1 MSKSYS
7 ELIKI
12 PTFEERFEYLK
23 LDGTIGED
31 TFGMLRMLNQQFYS
45 SQQWRTFRNKI
56 VVRDNGCDMA
66 FPDYPINGNAY
77 VHHINPLTPYDLMYG
92 ADSCFDP
99 ENVVCVSFNTH
110 QAITYGLPLN
120 MRMYTVPVE
129 RKPNDQAPWRQ
140 SK

>member
-23 LDGTIGED
+23 LDGGIGED
-31 TFGMLRMLNQQFYS
+31 VWGMLRTLNQQFYTS
-45 SQQWRTFRNKI
+45 YDWRTFRNRI

-66 FPDYPINGNAY
+66 FPDYPIMGNVY
-77 VHHINPLTPYDLMYG
+77 VHHINPLTPNDLLYG
-92 ADSCFDP
+92 TEACFDP

-110 QAITYGLPLN
+110 QSITYGLPLN
-120 MRMYTVPVE
+120 MRMYAVPVE
-129 RKPNDQAPWRQ
+129 RKPNDQAPWR
-140 SK
+140 KT